1 MFVVGVPFFSTS
13 FPGRWPGYRGHLS
26 LTSRRRNCFF
36 AVCGSFWREHFE
48 LLAFRMLWVEN
59 CILFF
64 CRDLIMSNIH
74 CNDFEY
80 TKIHCELGVRKDP
93 MRMLLIHC
101 WIRKL
106 VITQE
111 WFFHLLFPPLKL
123 YVGSICPSIVLGD
136 NIYSYNIWRRHSSS
150 EVSSYWTMTP
160 AQPKLTLNS
169 NFVFKDR
176 EINFSE

>member
-1 MFVVGVPFFSTS
+1 MDTWASRLAEETFSLLSIEGIHWIVGISCVM
-13 FPGRWPGYRGHLS
+13 
-26 LTSRRRNCFF
+26 
-36 AVCGSFWREHFE
+36 GSEK
-48 LLAFRMLWVEN
+48 
-59 CILFF
+59 CTLFF
-64 CRDLIMSNIH
+64 CRDLILSNIH

-80 TKIHCELGVRKDP
+80 TKIHCKLRGRKDP
-93 MRMLLIHC
+93 KRMLLIH
-101 WIRKL
+101 WIRKHA
-106 VITQE
+106 ITQE

-123 YVGSICPSIVLGD
+123 NVGSICPSIVLGD

-176 EINFSE
+176 EIIFSD